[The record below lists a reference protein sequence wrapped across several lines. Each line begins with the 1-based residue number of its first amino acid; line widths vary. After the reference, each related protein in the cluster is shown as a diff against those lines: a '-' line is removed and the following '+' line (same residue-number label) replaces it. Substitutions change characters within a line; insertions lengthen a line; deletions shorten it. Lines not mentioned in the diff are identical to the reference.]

1 MKRTNIV
8 EWFLIALFLA
18 LFGKACFGWLGANA
32 QSIHHD
38 SFDVEYSSELGIPTQ
53 VRWSVKRTDLG
64 HTKREPTFRFK
75 ADRETPRPRI
85 TSALYTRSGYQRGH
99 MCPAADRSAS
109 KAAMRATFIMSNVC
123 PMAPSLNTGAWK
135 RTENKTR
142 EIALCNSRCS
152 VWAAPLF
159 FPQDTV
165 WIGRGRI
172 AVPHAFMKVIF
183 DSNPS
188 RLYGIFV
195 CENR

>member
-53 VRWSVKRTDLG
+53 VKWSVKRTDLG

-165 WIGRGRI
+165 WIGHGRI

>member
-38 SFDVEYSSELGIPTQ
+38 TFDIEYSSELGIPTQ

-64 HTKREPTFRFK
+64 HTKREPSFRFK

-85 TSALYTRSGYQRGH
+85 TTALYTRSGYQRGH

-109 KAAMRATFIMSNVC
+109 KASMRATFIMSNVC
-123 PMAPSLNTGAWK
+123 PMVPELNTGAWK
-135 RTENKTR
+135 ITENKTR
-142 EIALCNSRCS
+142 EVALCNSRCS

-159 FPQDTV
+159 FPQDTS

-172 AVPHAFMKVIF
+172 AVPHAFMKVVF

-188 RLYGIFV
+188 RLYGIFI

>member
-1 MKRTNIV
+1 MKRTNII

-18 LFGKACFGWLGANA
+18 LFGKACFGWLQANA

-38 SFDVEYSSELGIPTQ
+38 TFDVEYSSKLGIPTQ

-109 KAAMRATFIMSNVC
+109 KDAMRATFIMSNVC

-142 EIALCNSRCS
+142 EVALCNSRCS

-172 AVPHAFMKVIF
+172 AVPHAFMKVVF

-188 RLYGIFV
+188 KLYGIFV
-195 CENR
+195 CRNR

>member
-18 LFGKACFGWLGANA
+18 LFGKACFGWLQANA

-38 SFDVEYSSELGIPTQ
+38 TFDVEYSSELGIPTQ

-142 EIALCNSRCS
+142 EVALCNSRCS

-172 AVPHAFMKVIF
+172 AVPHAFIKVIF

-188 RLYGIFV
+188 RLYGIFI
-195 CENR
+195 CENQ

>member
-1 MKRTNIV
+1 MKRTNII

-18 LFGKACFGWLGANA
+18 FFGRACFGWLKANA

-38 SFDVEYSSELGIPTQ
+38 TFDIEYSSKLGIPTQ

-64 HTKREPTFRFK
+64 HTKREPSFRFK

-109 KAAMRATFIMSNVC
+109 KATMRGTFVMSNVC
-123 PMAPSLNTGAWK
+123 PQVPELNTGAWK
-135 RTENKTR
+135 RTEIFER
-142 EIALCNSRCS
+142 RIATTYGRCS
-152 VWAAPLF
+152 VWAAPIF
-159 FPQDTV
+159 FPEDTTT
-165 WIGRGRI
+165 IGRGRV
-172 AVPHAFMKVIF
+172 AVPHAFMKVVF

-188 RLYGIFV
+188 RLYGIFI